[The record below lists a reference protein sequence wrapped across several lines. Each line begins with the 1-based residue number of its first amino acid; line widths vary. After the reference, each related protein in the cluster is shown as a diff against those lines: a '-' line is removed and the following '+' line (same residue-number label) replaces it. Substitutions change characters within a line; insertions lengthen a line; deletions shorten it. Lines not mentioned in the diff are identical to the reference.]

1 MLDNLPPELLDYTFD
16 LIRSPLPQLWR
27 EIRLWKS
34 RLGALKSLAAV
45 DGQSPLWSGVRVVM
59 LGSGSG
65 CMAAEVLQR
74 MVNLEEL
81 KLSAVRDPGDI
92 SGLSN
97 LPNLRVLC
105 LYCTNLPASFSS
117 PFPSLHQLS
126 LFPYYPA
133 SKEAVSQFFVPAI
146 FPALRALSL
155 EGSYTGNQAPLAA
168 LEGALLTQ
176 LEMLNLGCGLLPAI
190 TPALFRA
197 STPVLLSVAAVDL
210 ENSATLP
217 TLLSA
222 VAPHIC
228 LINDWG
234 FGENHPVSTAAVHT
248 LLTLVLSSS
257 RPRSLHLPEQLTR
270 NLYIADDVYL
280 LSSHVQ
286 LNAAVK
292 TLRTAC
298 ESERVEV
305 HWRADR
311 RLDVLRDLWAYA
323 KRLKA
328 AQQAVEDEKR
338 SGQ

>member
-1 MLDNLPPELLDYTFD
+1 MLNNLPPELLDYTFD

-45 DGQSPLWSGVRVVM
+45 DGQSPLWSGVRVVL

-81 KLSAVRDPGDI
+81 KLSAVHDPGDL

-117 PFPSLHQLS
+117 PFPSLQQLS

-197 STPVLLSVAAVDL
+197 STPVLLS
-210 ENSATLP
+210 
-217 TLLSA
+217 
-222 VAPHIC
+222 
-228 LINDWG
+228 
-234 FGENHPVSTAAVHT
+234 
-248 LLTLVLSSS
+248 
-257 RPRSLHLPEQLTR
+257 LTR

-286 LNAAVK
+286 LDAAVK
-292 TLRTAC
+292 RLRTAC
-298 ESERVEV
+298 EAARVEV
-305 HWRADR
+305 HWHTDR
-311 RLDVLRDLWAYA
+311 RLEVLPDLWAYA
-323 KRLKA
+323 KQLKA
-328 AQQAVEDEKR
+328 ARQVEEDAK
-338 SGQ
+338 GGGC

>member
-1 MLDNLPPELLDYTFD
+1 MLNNLPPELLDYTFD

-45 DGQSPLWSGVRVVM
+45 DGQSPLWSGVRVVL

-81 KLSAVRDPGDI
+81 KLSAVHDPGDL

-117 PFPSLHQLS
+117 PFPSLQQLS

-222 VAPHIC
+222 SPTHIPHQR
-228 LINDWG
+228 L
-234 FGENHPVSTAAVHT
+234 
-248 LLTLVLSSS
+248 
-257 RPRSLHLPEQLTR
+257 LTR

-286 LNAAVK
+286 LDAAVK
-292 TLRTAC
+292 RLRTAC
-298 ESERVEV
+298 EAARVEV
-305 HWRADR
+305 HWHTDR
-311 RLDVLRDLWAYA
+311 RLEVLPDLWAYA
-323 KRLKA
+323 KQLKA
-328 AQQAVEDEKR
+328 ARQVEEDAK
-338 SGQ
+338 GGGC